1 TYAPACFIH
10 SEPLSGQSRRRAAA
24 NSIQAWP
31 SALSR
36 RRERARSEKG
46 IGYQSTARN
55 GRHSPSSRKLVYTA
69 AVILRMI
76 LLLGACVV
84 AALGQST
91 PNWVTV
97 WAASAQGPYPTG
109 NASAQPNLSF
119 AFPTPAAGAHDQTFR
134 LIVQPDIWGREAR
147 LRLSNAFGT
156 RPVTFD

>member
-1 TYAPACFIH
+1 GEGEIGERHRLPRYRA
-10 SEPLSGQSRRRAAA
+10 ERRALAGFM
-24 NSIQAWP
+24 
-31 SALSR
+31 
-36 RRERARSEKG
+36 EVG
-46 IGYQSTARN
+46 
-55 GRHSPSSRKLVYTA
+55 YTA
-69 AVILRMI
+69 AVILRTI
-76 LLLGACVV
+76 SLVGACAL

-156 RPVTFD
+156 RPVTFDDIYAGLHWSGGAVVAGTNRA